1 MEKKKL
7 VTITLLFIAL
17 LILGY
22 VSLYWGA
29 IKIDP
34 FQSQDE
40 VGRLIMF
47 RLRLPRI
54 ILAIIA
60 GFGLSVSGVVFQA
73 LLRNPLAD
81 PYILGTSSG
90 AALGGVLAIA
100 LGLGAS
106 IYNISF
112 SAFVFA
118 LLTLFI
124 VYQLA
129 QQNGKMPVQN
139 LLLAGVIV
147 NTFLSGVVTLI
158 MSMNRQELYS
168 IMFWI
173 MGSLSQADNKA
184 IWLGGL
190 TVLLLSGVVTLM
202 SRYLNIIT
210 LGEEK
215 AQSLGVP
222 VELMRKILFVIVS
235 LIIAILVSIC
245 GMIGFVGLIIPHISR
260 LLVGPDHKVLL
271 PVSGLLGAI
280 FLLLCDVLARTIA
293 IPLEIPI
300 GVITALAGAPFFLYL
315 LRRKRTN
322 LLFEE

>member
-1 MEKKKL
+1 MKKNQL
-7 VTITLLFIAL
+7 VTIILLLIVLLFLAFL
-17 LILGY
+17 
-22 VSLYWGA
+22 SLYWGA

-34 FQSQDE
+34 FHFQDE
-40 VGRLIMF
+40 ISRLIMF
-47 RLRLPRI
+47 KLRLPRI

-60 GFGLSVSGVVFQA
+60 GVGLSISGVVFQA

-90 AALGGVLAIA
+90 AALGGVLAIT
-100 LGLGAS
+100 LGLGTC
-106 IYNISF
+106 IYSVSF

-118 LLTLFI
+118 LLTLVV

-129 QQNGKMPVQN
+129 QFDGKMPVQN

-147 NTFLSGVVTLI
+147 NTFLSGLVTLI
-158 MSMNRQELYS
+158 MSLNRQELYS
-168 IMFWI
+168 IMFWL
-173 MGSLSQADNKA
+173 MGSLGQSDQGTV
-184 IWLGGL
+184 WLGGSV
-190 TVLLLSGVVTLM
+190 VLFLSGGIILV
-202 SRYLNIIT
+202 SRHLNIIT

-222 VELMRKILFVIVS
+222 VELMRKILFIMVS

-271 PVSGLLGAI
+271 PVAGLLGAI
-280 FLLLCDVLARTIA
+280 FLLSCDVLARTIA
-293 IPLEIPI
+293 VPLEIPI

>member
-1 MEKKKL
+1 MKKNQL
-7 VTITLLFIAL
+7 LTIILLLITLIC
-17 LILGY
+17 LGFL
-22 VSLYWGA
+22 SLYWGA
-29 IKIDP
+29 IKLDP
-34 FQSQDE
+34 FHSQDE
-40 VGRLIMF
+40 VSRLILF
-47 RLRLPRI
+47 KLRLPRV
-54 ILAIIA
+54 ILAIFA
-60 GFGLSVSGVVFQA
+60 GIGLSVSGVVFQA

-90 AALGGVLAIA
+90 AALGGVLAIT
-100 LGLGAS
+100 LGLGTC
-106 IYNISF
+106 IYSVSL
-112 SAFVFA
+112 SAFIFA
-118 LLTLFI
+118 LLTMIL
-124 VYQLA
+124 VYQLS
-129 QQNGKMPVQN
+129 QFNGKMPVQN

-147 NTFLSGVVTLI
+147 NTFLSGLVTLI
-158 MSMNRQELYS
+158 MSLNRQELYS

-173 MGSLSQADNKA
+173 MGSLGQTDQNAV
-184 IWLGGL
+184 WLGGIVVL
-190 TVLLLSGVVTLM
+190 SLSGIIVLL
-202 SRYLNIIT
+202 SRYLNIMA

-222 VELMRKILFVIVS
+222 VELMRKILFIIVS

-293 IPLEIPI
+293 VPLEIPI

-315 LRRKRTN
+315 LHRKKANT
-322 LLFEE
+322 LFEG

>member
-1 MEKKKL
+1 MKKNQL
-7 VTITLLFIAL
+7 LTIILLFIGL
-17 LILGY
+17 LLLGY

-34 FQSQDE
+34 FQPQDE

-54 ILAIIA
+54 FLAIIA
-60 GFGLSVSGVVFQA
+60 GFGLSISGVVFQA

-158 MSMNRQELYS
+158 MSLNRQELYS

-190 TVLLLSGVVTLM
+190 TVLLLSGMVTLM

-280 FLLLCDVLARTIA
+280 FLLLCDILARTIA

>member
-1 MEKKKL
+1 MKKNQI
-7 VTITLLFIAL
+7 ITVILLFLAL

-22 VSLYWGA
+22 ISLYWGA
-29 IKIDP
+29 TKVNP
-34 FQSQDE
+34 FNVQDE
-40 VGRLIMF
+40 VGRLILF

-60 GFGLSVSGVVFQA
+60 GIGLSISGVVFQA

-90 AALGGVLAIA
+90 AALGGVLAIT
-100 LGLGAS
+100 LGVGTC
-106 IYNISF
+106 IYSISF
-112 SAFVFA
+112 SAFIFA
-118 LLTLFI
+118 LLTLI
-124 VYQLA
+124 LVYQLS

-139 LLLAGVIV
+139 LLLSGVIV
-147 NTFLSGVVTLI
+147 NTFLSGLVTLI
-158 MSMNRQELYS
+158 MSLNRQELYS
-168 IMFWI
+168 IIFWI
-173 MGSLSQADNKA
+173 MGSLSQADQGA
-184 IWLGGL
+184 IWLSG
-190 TVLLLSGVVTLM
+190 TVILLLSGVIILM

-222 VELMRKILFVIVS
+222 VELMRKLLFIMVS
-235 LIIAILVSIC
+235 LIIAIVVSIC

-260 LLVGPDHKVLL
+260 LLAGPDHKVLL

-280 FLLLCDVLARTIA
+280 FLLLCDILARTVA
-293 IPLEIPI
+293 VPLEIPI

-315 LRRKRTN
+315 LRRKKTN
-322 LLFEE
+322 LFI

>member
-1 MEKKKL
+1 MKKNQ
-7 VTITLLFIAL
+7 VITIILLFLSL
-17 LILGY
+17 LLLGY
-22 VSLYWGA
+22 LSLYWGA
-29 IKIDP
+29 VKIAP
-34 FQSQDE
+34 FQAQDE
-40 VGRLIMF
+40 VNRLIMF

-106 IYNISF
+106 IYSISF
-112 SAFVFA
+112 SAFIFA

-147 NTFLSGVVTLI
+147 NTFLSGLVTLI
-158 MSMNRQELYS
+158 MSLNRQELYR

-173 MGSLSQADNKA
+173 MGSLNQADQEA
-184 IWLGGL
+184 TWLGGS
-190 TVLLLSGVVTLM
+190 TVLLLSGAIILI

-222 VELMRKILFVIVS
+222 VELMRKILFVTVS

-293 IPLEIPI
+293 VPLEIPI

>member
-1 MEKKKL
+1 MNKKQ
-7 VTITLLFIAL
+7 VITIILLFLSL
-17 LILGY
+17 LLLGY
-22 VSLYWGA
+22 LSLYWGA
-29 IKIDP
+29 VKISP
-34 FQSQDE
+34 FQAQDE

-54 ILAIIA
+54 LLAIIA

-106 IYNISF
+106 IVSISF

-124 VYQLA
+124 VYKLA
-129 QQNGKMPVQN
+129 QHNGKMPVQN
-139 LLLAGVIV
+139 LLLAGVII
-147 NTFLSGVVTLI
+147 NTFLSGLVTLI
-158 MSMNRQELYS
+158 MSLSRQELYS

-173 MGSLSQADNKA
+173 MGSLSQADQGT
-184 IWLGGL
+184 IWLGGS
-190 TVLLLSGVVTLM
+190 TVLLLSGAIILM
-202 SRYLNIIT
+202 SRDLNIMT

-222 VELMRKILFVIVS
+222 VELMRKILFVTVS
-235 LIIAILVSIC
+235 LVIAILVSIC
-245 GMIGFVGLIIPHISR
+245 GLIGFVGLIIPHISR

-322 LLFEE
+322 LLLEE